1 MVLLPMEEEEMTKAI
16 HHLMVIGKAV
26 GMKKRLK
33 RILDGALLSIG
44 INIYHFILCVHEL
57 ETI

>member
-1 MVLLPMEEEEMTKAI
+1 MELPMVMAMAMEMTKAI
-16 HHLMVIGKAV
+16 HLMVIGRVV

-44 INIYHFILCVHEL
+44 I
-57 ETI
+57 